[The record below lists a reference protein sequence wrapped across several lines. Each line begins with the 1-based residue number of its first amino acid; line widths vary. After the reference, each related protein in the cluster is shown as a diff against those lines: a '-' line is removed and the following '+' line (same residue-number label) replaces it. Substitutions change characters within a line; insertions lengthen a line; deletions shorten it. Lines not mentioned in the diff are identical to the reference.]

1 MTTNP
6 RTDQSNTGV
15 LPEGGAQPESR
26 SPVLTEAPPPRHGP
40 WHALWRFA
48 RRKPMGVVGAVIVC
62 LLVVVAVF
70 ADQIAQHNPDRV
82 RAVQRFLAPGSAF
95 WFGTDD
101 FGRDV
106 FSRVVHGARISLRLG
121 IFAVALGT
129 SLGATVG
136 MISGYLGGRIDLV
149 IQRGMDALMAF
160 PTLVLALAVVTALG
174 ASLHN
179 VIVAVAIT
187 LIPASNRVVRSVAL
201 SVRETTYVDAARA
214 LGGSQRRVVFVHV
227 LPNCFAPYVV
237 IATANLGTAIL
248 AEASLSFLGLGVPPP
263 TPAWGSMLSGAS
275 QNYLF
280 RAPWMAIYPGA
291 AISLAVFGFNML
303 GDAIRDVLD
312 PRLRGR

>member
-1 MTTNP
+1 MATT
-6 RTDQSNTGV
+6 
-15 LPEGGAQPESR
+15 LPASESHGANHPDG
-26 SPVLTEAPPPRHGP
+26 PPPGSSSRAPTDAPLRRHRA
-40 WHALWRFA
+40 WLALWRFV
-48 RRKPMGVVGAVIVC
+48 RRKPMGVAGALIVC
-62 LLVVVAVF
+62 TLVVVALF
-70 ADQIAQHNPDRV
+70 ADQIAQYHPFRV
-82 RAVQRFLAPGSAF
+82 RAAQRFQPPGSAF

-136 MISGYLGGRIDLV
+136 MVSGYMGGRIDLV
-149 IQRGMDALMAF
+149 IQRIMDALMAF
-160 PTLVLALAVVTALG
+160 PTLVLALAVVAALG
-174 ASLHN
+174 ASLRN

-201 SVRETTYVDAARA
+201 SVRETAYVDAARA

-248 AEASLSFLGLGVPPP
+248 AEAALSFRGVGVPPP
-263 TPAWGSMLSGAS
+263 TPAWGSMLSGAA
-275 QNYLF
+275 QNHLF

-312 PRLRGR
+312 PKLRGR